1 MSQLADC
8 KSMLISAEQRSDMW
22 FDKEQNLDIVLETM
36 EIFLDSESIVEILE
50 RVKEEYSKPTFKEEY
65 IKNSMLNYLN
75 VKIHWYKNH
84 QM

>member
-8 KSMLISAEQRSDMW
+8 KSMLISAEQRR
-22 FDKEQNLDIVLETM
+22 QNLDIVLETM
-36 EIFLDSESIVEILE
+36 EFFLDSESIVEILE

-75 VKIHWYKNH
+75 VKIHWYKNRLV
-84 QM
+84 

>member
-1 MSQLADC
+1 MSQFADC

-65 IKNSMLNYLN
+65 IKNTMLNYLN

>member
-65 IKNSMLNYLN
+65 IKNTMLNYLN

>member
-1 MSQLADC
+1 MSQFADC
-8 KSMLISAEQRSDMW
+8 KSMLISAEKRIDMW

-36 EIFLDSESIVEILE
+36 EIFLDRESIVEILE

-75 VKIHWYKNH
+75 VKIHWYKNR
-84 QM
+84 

>member
-8 KSMLISAEQRSDMW
+8 KSMLISAEERNDMW

-36 EIFLDSESIVEILE
+36 EIFLDCDSIVEILE
-50 RVKEEYSKPTFKEEY
+50 RVKEYYSKPTFKEEY
-65 IKNSMLNYLN
+65 IKSSMLNYLN

-84 QM
+84 